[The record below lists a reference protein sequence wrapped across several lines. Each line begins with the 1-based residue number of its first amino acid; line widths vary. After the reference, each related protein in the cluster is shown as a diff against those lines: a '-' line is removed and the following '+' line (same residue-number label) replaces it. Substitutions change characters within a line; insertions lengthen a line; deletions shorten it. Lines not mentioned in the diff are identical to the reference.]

1 MLLSRPLLRII
12 RNDGLEKAYID
23 VWMWCCAN
31 WPHTGLPQLNIVSQI
46 GLRLLRLMGWNGK
59 LKSIERGY
67 PATPKN
73 DDVARFS
80 GSSSLISA
88 MKLDA
93 VLMTFSVGSR
103 HSERSLYH
111 IADAAM
117 PTHNYIVTHELL
129 TIFFLFAW
137 CCHRLESNSFGFRI
151 EQMVGVTCASWFGLV
166 ISKILSAKST
176 RRTFLIY
183 FHGIWNLRLFSSI
196 SKQHGILYDKIK
208 PSELYKHLILNLIGF
223 HAHSTFRELCLS
235 QRGEHSEHLPRRRS
249 DWRLCRRRH
258 LSDRHTYNTIS
269 SVPVHLWCDRPQNIE
284 TQYIFAC
291 C

>member
-103 HSERSLYH
+103 HSERSLLYH

-129 TIFFLFAW
+129 TIFFCLLGAAIG
-137 CCHRLESNSFGFRI
+137 SNPI
-151 EQMVGVTCASWFGLV
+151 HLAFGL
-166 ISKILSAKST
+166 SKWSAS
-176 RRTFLIY
+176 
-183 FHGIWNLRLFSSI
+183 
-196 SKQHGILYDKIK
+196 
-208 PSELYKHLILNLIGF
+208 
-223 HAHSTFRELCLS
+223 
-235 QRGEHSEHLPRRRS
+235 
-249 DWRLCRRRH
+249 
-258 LSDRHTYNTIS
+258 
-269 SVPVHLWCDRPQNIE
+269 PVHLDSGWLYRKYYRQNPLGGL
-284 TQYIFAC
+284 F
-291 C
+291 

>member
-80 GSSSLISA
+80 GSSSLLSA

-129 TIFFLFAW
+129 TIFFFVCLVLPSA
-137 CCHRLESNSFGFRI
+137 RI
-151 EQMVGVTCASWFGLV
+151 QF
-166 ISKILSAKST
+166 
-176 RRTFLIY
+176 
-183 FHGIWNLRLFSSI
+183 IWLL
-196 SKQHGILYDKIK
+196 
-208 PSELYKHLILNLIGF
+208 
-223 HAHSTFRELCLS
+223 
-235 QRGEHSEHLPRRRS
+235 
-249 DWRLCRRRH
+249 DWANGRRH
-258 LSDRHTYNTIS
+258 LCILIRVGYIENTIGKIHS
-269 SVPVHLWCDRPQNIE
+269 ADFFNLFPWHLKPAPFFLYLRTARHI
-284 TQYIFAC
+284 IR
-291 C
+291 